1 VHVSSCLLVHQ
12 LCFPSKIPTSIQK
25 GTTQFLFCFS
35 PHSVRRLGV
44 FEVASEADS
53 GTVDRNGIDE
63 SLCGDPGLLVADQG
77 TDTSTNDSTG
87 PGANTRKD
95 ERTDSNSC
103 GAAGNKADDASSLSS
118 CRTSSG
124 ACGILLA
131 GCPGRDPNVEAR
143 QGGGHPVQRI
153 STSTARE
160 DIEGSFAYIK
170 ALAYSQPATVTVE
183 LFLLFSSP
191 WSAPKHVLC
200 SLGMGR
206 YAKDVRN
213 LFRAVKDPEFREQQ
227 AIELQQ
233 QQDRRLQ
240 VGRWI
245 FTLVLIGL
253 GLLWLMNALGHPV

>member
-1 VHVSSCLLVHQ
+1 VHQ

-87 PGANTRKD
+87 PSAYTGED
-95 ERTDSNSC
+95 EQTDRSSR
-103 GAAGNKADDASSLSS
+103 GAAGDETGNASRLSS
-118 CRTSSG
+118 CRAGGG
-124 ACGILLA
+124 ARSILLA

-143 QGGGHPVQRI
+143 QCGSHPVQWT
-153 STSTARE
+153 STSASRE
-160 DIEGSFAYIK
+160 DIESSFAYIK
-170 ALAYSQPATVTVE
+170 ALTYSQPAAVTVE

-191 WSAPKHVLC
+191 WSAPKHMLC

-213 LFRAVKDPEFREQQ
+213 LFRAIKDPEFREQQ

-245 FTLVLIGL
+245 FILVLIGL
-253 GLLWLMNALGHPV
+253 GFLWLMNALGHPI